1 MENCSDSSD
10 DEFDGYLYEDEHS
23 ANNDDSGEED
33 CDEPSSATNVCQG
46 RQRIAFSEAPGVVPH
61 MTGKIPLDFFHL
73 FFDDEVKHIIHSKS
87 CENAVRYLEENQ
99 EFLTTHPHARAHDWV
114 KAPMSLKEVDALLS
128 IVIAMGLVGLPT
140 QRSYWS
146 SQLPF
151 RNENISTIM
160 SSRRFEL
167 LLKFFHISSPPD
179 QPLPDKLQKI
189 RPLLDTVVKNFK
201 AAYVPAKNLSI
212 DESMISFKGRLSWG
226 NLFADLQKAGFE
238 ACGTVE
244 VYTER
249 IFDDSLLC
257 LKWQD
262 KRDVLLLSTLHD
274 DSIVEVQRRSR
285 LVTRGVEGIKKPKV
299 VHEYNQHMGGVDQID
314 QLLMYY
320 GCSHRQVK
328 WWKRVFFHLLGLSI
342 VNASVLYNIVNTKQ
356 LTQLEFRVE
365 VANGLPEGYTRRQP
379 RHFTVSQELP
389 LRLTERPF
397 PEKVDTDTPHGGCPR
412 CEVVWTDEEMQVV
425 WTGEEMQVVWTGEG
439 MQVVWTDEGMQV
451 VWTDEG
457 MQVVWTGEG
466 MQVVWAGEEMK
477 ADVGIT

>member
-1 MENCSDSSD
+1 
-10 DEFDGYLYEDEHS
+10 
-23 ANNDDSGEED
+23 
-33 CDEPSSATNVCQG
+33 
-46 RQRIAFSEAPGVVPH
+46 
-61 MTGKIPLDFFHL
+61 
-73 FFDDEVKHIIHSKS
+73 
-87 CENAVRYLEENQ
+87 
-99 EFLTTHPHARAHDWV
+99 
-114 KAPMSLKEVDALLS
+114 
-128 IVIAMGLVGLPT
+128 
-140 QRSYWS
+140 
-146 SQLPF
+146 
-151 RNENISTIM
+151 M

-201 AAYVPAKNLSI
+201 AAYVPAHNLSI
-212 DESMISFKGRLSWG
+212 DESMISFKGRLSWVQYMPKKPHKWG
-226 NLFADLQKAGFE
+226 MKAWVLADSSNGYTYNWELYTGKQGRQEGVGLAHHVVMSHAKPLEGKGYHIYCDNFYTSPDLFADLQKAGFE
-238 ACGTVE
+238 ACGTVRKNRKGLSATFKSIKLSKV

-262 KRDVLLLSTLHD
+262 KRDVLLSTLHD

-320 GCSHRQVK
+320 GYSHRQVK

-365 VANGLPEGYTRRQP
+365 VANGLLEGYTRRQP

-397 PEKVDTDTPHGGCPR
+397 PEKVDTDTPHGGRPR
-412 CEVVWTDEEMQVV
+412 CEVCRARGKKRSQTKYRCKVCKVPLYLEDYFETYHTKLNYGQL
-425 WTGEEMQVVWTGEG
+425 
-439 MQVVWTDEGMQV
+439 
-451 VWTDEG
+451 
-457 MQVVWTGEG
+457 
-466 MQVVWAGEEMK
+466 
-477 ADVGIT
+477 